1 MKLQGVDKIGIV
13 RTEFAMNYLG
23 VNLEIF
29 CKHILFIIQYS
40 GLPQLYLRYGWSVT
54 DIVIKIYRHGCLM
67 FSGPWNNFDF
77 TRLTLREAILKVSY
91 DDFELKL
98 TGLDDAI
105 CLLLDQLES
114 LVERFFVHLSIRDGV
129 QK

>member
-1 MKLQGVDKIGIV
+1 
-13 RTEFAMNYLG
+13 
-23 VNLEIF
+23 
-29 CKHILFIIQYS
+29 
-40 GLPQLYLRYGWSVT
+40 
-54 DIVIKIYRHGCLM
+54 M

-98 TGLDDAI
+98 SGLDDAI
-105 CLLLDQLES
+105 CLLLNQLES

-129 QK
+129 QE